1 MGIFKRRKGSP
12 VTVDDLGVTRE
23 FGSTI
28 ESVTW
33 SDLALVEIRTTSDGP
48 FAEDVFWVM
57 HGRSGAGVVVPS
69 STAPDDLLRRLQSL
83 PGFNN
88 EALIESMG
96 SATEATFEC
105 WRSSDG
111 TVAT

>member
-1 MGIFKRRKGSP
+1 MGIFKRRKSSP
-12 VTVDDLGVTRE
+12 VTVDDLGVTRQL
-23 FGSTI
+23 GSTI

-48 FAEDVFWVM
+48 FAEDVFWVL

-69 STAPDDLLRRLQSL
+69 STAPPELLQRLQTL

-88 EALIESMG
+88 AVLIESMG
-96 SATEATFEC
+96 STTEATFEC
-105 WRSSDG
+105 WRSSDRP
-111 TVAT
+111 VAN